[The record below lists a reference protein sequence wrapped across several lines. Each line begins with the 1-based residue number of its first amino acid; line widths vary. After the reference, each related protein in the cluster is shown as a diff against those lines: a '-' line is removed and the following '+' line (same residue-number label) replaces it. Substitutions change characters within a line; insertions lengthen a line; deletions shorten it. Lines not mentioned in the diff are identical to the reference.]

1 MDALKGFKN
10 LHYAL
15 VLLAERDLYI
25 FDSVDEF
32 KKPVGLFHKG
42 LKLDLDPDHFDQKHP
57 FNIRSL
63 RTLAET
69 CLTTRNKLDEL
80 RAPNDSPIVDTLN
93 SCINY
98 VERIYRNCYGLRD
111 FHIEKMQYDEKVYDL
126 LIALG
131 IYKSDSQ
138 YFGGFDLID
147 WNDKEQK
154 EEAKKLDLID
164 FAKNNLEDVIRTI
177 HSWARENSQYNARI
191 GQGMQEVILVHDLIQ
206 AAKKTRLALE

>member
-1 MDALKGFKN
+1 MDALKGLKN

-15 VLLAERDLYI
+15 VLLEERELYI
-25 FDSVDEF
+25 YDSVDEF
-32 KKPVGLFHKG
+32 KKPVGLFYKG
-42 LKLDLDPDHFDQKHP
+42 LKLDLNPDHFNQRHQ

-69 CLTTRNKLDEL
+69 CLNIRNKLDEL
-80 RAPNDSPIVDTLN
+80 NAPSDSPILDTLS
-93 SCINY
+93 SCIYY

-111 FHIEKMQYDEKVYDL
+111 FQIEKIKYNEKVYDL

-147 WNDKEQK
+147 WNDKEQ
-154 EEAKKLDLID
+154 ENEANKIELID
-164 FAKNNLEDVIRTI
+164 FAKNNLEEVIRTI

-191 GQGMQEVILVHDLIQ
+191 GQDTQEVILVHDLIQ